1 MSPPVIGGDMIDSF
15 IRNTN
20 SHIEKSLF
28 LPTLAML
35 NKEQDPY
42 KKNGAAKAA
51 PFCCYFVFI
60 NLDLGFSV
68 GIIITPA
75 SFMSPE
81 ILFAD
86 VIFSTVVLYLLAMFQ
101 RSSPLEG

>member
-35 NKEQDPY
+35 NKGQALI
-42 KKNGAAKAA
+42 KKTERQK
-51 PFCCYFVFI
+51 PLRFDV
-60 NLDLGFSV
+60 
-68 GIIITPA
+68 
-75 SFMSPE
+75 
-81 ILFAD
+81 ILF
-86 VIFSTVVLYLLAMFQ
+86 L
-101 RSSPLEG
+101 

>member
-42 KKNGAAKAA
+42 
-51 PFCCYFVFI
+51 
-60 NLDLGFSV
+60 
-68 GIIITPA
+68 
-75 SFMSPE
+75 
-81 ILFAD
+81 
-86 VIFSTVVLYLLAMFQ
+86 
-101 RSSPLEG
+101 

>member
-35 NKEQDPY
+35 NKGQALI
-42 KKNGAAKAA
+42 KNGAAKAA

-81 ILFAD
+81 IPFAD